1 MNENIISANENKF
14 TAGNYSEALT
24 AFTTGWVDPDNISAI
39 LDFIAPPVPVGR
51 RFEFK
56 RSDNAQAFFSESDD
70 VRSIGAEFK
79 RVRYDGESVNEKTLN
94 KGLTIRVDHDEAAGD
109 DWQERYVQML
119 LQRLLRNELRR
130 AVAALDAIATAQ
142 TKADWSASANPDADI
157 RAMLSS
163 AADQSGIRPNRLL
176 LGESAWD
183 KRMTCLES
191 QNSAVAFKG
200 AAMAQDELAGK
211 FLLDG
216 CRVLASRFQ
225 SSDTAKS
232 KILGNTVYAFYAQN
246 AVSNRRTSNASTPP
260 RRRARRSGSTATSTQ
275 STPTS
280 LSSTIQA

>member
-232 KILGNTVYAFYAQN
+232 KILGNTFYAFYAQN
-246 AVSNRRTSNASTPP
+246 AV
-260 RRRARRSGSTATSTQ
+260 
-275 STPTS
+275 
-280 LSSTIQA
+280 